1 MHTKKPK
8 PSSTQMREAR
18 RLEAV
23 RLIRAGA
30 TQADVAR
37 QFRVSREAVRK
48 WWDRY
53 QAGGL
58 AGLRSRPRTGQ
69 PPRVSRSLLRRR
81 LPKVLL
87 RGAEAHGFS
96 TGIWTLSRVAEVI
109 EREFCVQYSVG
120 HTWRLLVE
128 QLGWSCQKPERRA
141 RERDERAVR
150 RWRREVWPQIKKTP
164 ANGAAP

>member
-1 MHTKKPK
+1 MHAKKLK

-18 RLEAV
+18 RMEAV

-53 QAGGL
+53 RAGGL
-58 AGLRSRPRTGQ
+58 AALRARRRTGH

-81 LPKVLL
+81 LPKMLV

-96 TGIWTLSRVAEVI
+96 TDIWTLSRVAQVI
-109 EREFCVQYSVG
+109 EREFGVHYSVG

-128 QLGWSCQKPERRA
+128 QLEWSCQKPERRA
-141 RERDERAVR
+141 RERDERAVQQ
-150 RWRREVWPQIKKTP
+150 WRRELWPQIKKTP
-164 ANGAAP
+164 ATGAAP